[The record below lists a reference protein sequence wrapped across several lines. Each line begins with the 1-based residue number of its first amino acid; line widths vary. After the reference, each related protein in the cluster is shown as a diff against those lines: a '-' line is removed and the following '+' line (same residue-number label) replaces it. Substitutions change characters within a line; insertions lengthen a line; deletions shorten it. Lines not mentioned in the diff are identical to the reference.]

1 MRSGDAAHQQV
12 VVVIGAGPA
21 GLTAAHELTRFNYR
35 PIVLEKYSAVGG
47 LARTETY
54 KGFHFD
60 MGGHRFFSKVKEV
73 NKLWQEIL
81 GEDFLC
87 RPRLSRIY
95 YQRRFF
101 SYPLRP
107 MNALRGARCVAGPPH
122 RAELSQVATVPLPP
136 RRTPSSSG

>member
-1 MRSGDAAHQQV
+1 
-12 VVVIGAGPA
+12 
-21 GLTAAHELTRFNYR
+21 
-35 PIVLEKYSAVGG
+35 
-47 LARTETY
+47 
-54 KGFHFD
+54 

-107 MNALRGARCVAGPPH
+107 MNALRGLGAWRGLRIV
-122 RAELSQVATVPLPP
+122 LSYLKRQLFPY
-136 RRTPSSSG
+136 RREDTFEQW